1 MERRRSLVQQLRAKV
16 EAGEVEG
23 GTAANPL
30 GSAERTRAMK
40 GWCELNEGR
49 PDDEKK
55 VKQQLCGLYSA
66 RLQNVARRNTL
77 VQFWCVDRKH
87 AGSPKC
93 AQLSFMRKLVGITS
107 PQARAKAIEQFKTS
121 RPEGAQAESAKEAAA
136 MMTQVCASELAAQFA
151 TVCKKLRVGGDAG
164 IAARRAGL
172 DS

>member
-1 MERRRSLVQQLRAKV
+1 MEFEPLRWWCAADKGNGAGALCLRLRLIEAIQQAPDVERRRPLVQQLRAKV

-93 AQLSFMRKLVGITS
+93 AQLSFMLDLDNKD
-107 PQARAKAIEQFKTS
+107 
-121 RPEGAQAESAKEAAA
+121 AQAPAVSATDCTALPL
-136 MMTQVCASELAAQFA
+136 TQ
-151 TVCKKLRVGGDAG
+151 
-164 IAARRAGL
+164 
-172 DS
+172 